1 MFGSNGNE
9 GCQLPAPWRI
19 PPWRVGGKSGAANNN
34 PLSSQSQVI
43 KTSATRPTLRT
54 LQISFVNN
62 WFQILKIYFQI
73 RAGLH
78 HLGLYLSVSV
88 FFFRER
94 SPGVLFFF
102 FRSLDANYTLPAARA
117 SLSKGSHVYTCLI
130 VVAEQRGGRRIPWP
144 THLPSSSPS
153 LRPCCLISPNKSHTV
168 KHPRH

>member
-1 MFGSNGNE
+1 M
-9 GCQLPAPWRI
+9 
-19 PPWRVGGKSGAANNN
+19 GGGAANNN

-62 WFQILKIYFQI
+62 WFQILKSISRSERGYIIWGYICQCLFSFFVN
-73 RAGLH
+73 AALE
-78 HLGLYLSVSV
+78 
-88 FFFRER
+88 FFF
-94 SPGVLFFF
+94 FFF

-130 VVAEQRGGRRIPWP
+130 VVAEQRGRRRIPWP

-153 LRPCCLISPNKSHTV
+153 PRPCCLISPNKSHTV